1 MGMFCCASGCNN
13 RYGKVPGVSFYR
25 IPTNPVRRQQWVSA
39 IKREGWQPTRHT
51 RLCSA
56 HFVSGVKS
64 DNPLAPNYIPSIF
77 SYISNS
83 HKRKLESRVDTD
95 KQHSETTKKKG
106 ARIGKKM
113 ATAALLALCEQG
125 CSVEAIT
132 ETATQGMMLQ
142 PVKTELDIS
151 TKPCNI
157 RSIYVKQEDNEHVI
171 AVGIASLPEQ
181 HNEFLNKSSTPSCR
195 DIVNGTNGIQSN
207 MADEYDPQHGNH
219 NCDQLKVS
227 SVCLD
232 SSNEKT
238 NTAKGLGDL
247 HATKKSVNVSCLT
260 DENYVTIQQVMMKLR
275 TLQERCRHLEDVIQ
289 DLKLDENVIRSN
301 PEMLPFYTGLAS
313 FDELSKVYE
322 IISPCITESSTF
334 LLSKFQK
341 LLLTLMK
348 LKLNLKFQD
357 LAYRFRVSKTTAA
370 NVFHATLYILYMR
383 LSFLIVWPEREEL
396 LKMMPIDFQELF
408 KDRVAAVTDCF
419 ELSLERSS
427 RKEYAQ
433 SCSNEENHP
442 TLKFL
447 IGITPQGTISFV
459 SKAWGGQVS
468 DEMCTESCGILNNLL
483 PGDVLVSNRGIRCA
497 ELKASVDGKP
507 QLVRASIDSSPQLF
521 RLRMHMKNVIGHM
534 RKKYA
539 ILQGTLPIN
548 LSTVKQGYNVRTLD
562 MIVFICAAL
571 TNMTPGVVKL
581 E

>member
-106 ARIGKKM
+106 ARIGNYRN
-113 ATAALLALCEQG
+113 
-125 CSVEAIT
+125 
-132 ETATQGMMLQ
+132 
-142 PVKTELDIS
+142 
-151 TKPCNI
+151 CNTGN
-157 RSIYVKQEDNEHVI
+157 D
-171 AVGIASLPEQ
+171 ASAC
-181 HNEFLNKSSTPSCR
+181 KDR
-195 DIVNGTNGIQSN
+195 
-207 MADEYDPQHGNH
+207 
-219 NCDQLKVS
+219 
-227 SVCLD
+227 D